1 VAKSSQREQWLS
13 IKEPLHER
21 ITPKQEES
29 IREYARAQGYETL
42 RGFWKV
48 LESWGWD
55 YYDVLAEVS
64 P

>member
-1 VAKSSQREQWLS
+1 MARSSQREQWLR
-13 IKEPLHER
+13 IKEPLRGR
-21 ITPKQEES
+21 ISTRQEES
-29 IREYARAQGYETL
+29 IRGYARAQGYETL